1 MPSSV
6 DPTEFLILSLCR
18 VKQVARSRSV
28 YCPGAQNPF
37 IMDDFHIVGLGKLE
51 VGPAHRCREIGDWWW
66 DCPRHCFRVILLVK
80 SGLRYTAIL
89 CASPYFRKLTPKVQ
103 EMERNGP
110 MELHQT
116 KPGFPSCD
124 VFIKLLRCIGWGS
137 SGSYGRLARWNH
149 PCSWRTSWTS
159 CRN

>member
-1 MPSSV
+1 MK
-6 DPTEFLILSLCR
+6 TETTKLAYLNNPDGYFCPALKVKRSTLRGTRQKIL
-18 VKQVARSRSV
+18 V
-28 YCPGAQNPF
+28 
-37 IMDDFHIVGLGKLE
+37 VGLGRLE
-51 VGPAHRCREIGDWWW
+51 VGPAHRFREIGDWWW
-66 DCPRHCFRVILLVK
+66 DCPRHCFRVISLVK
-80 SGLRYTAIL
+80 SGLYTAIL
-89 CASPYFRKLTPKVQ
+89 CASPYFRKLNPKVQ

-110 MELHQT
+110 IELHQT

-159 CRN
+159 CRNQH